1 MLGKTSQSEPPAV
14 KIVTCWGKI
23 YGVSEKDSGPGHSR
37 NSTDARPHCGGA
49 LILWSRTVPW
59 DFQIHP
65 ARRRS
70 RPPAG
75 ISGPAAGCLAP
86 KADTFLHPYY
96 SFTISLTFCQ
106 WTVASFSFFCGSA
119 AFFRRFDRYLFTFID
134 SFIGIVPS
142 RNFPRRVLSAA
153 RSAGPTALLCR
164 RPSKNPAEI
173 SFLFAKSMVTSA

>member
-1 MLGKTSQSEPPAV
+1 MLGQNLWCIRKGQRAGTFSKQYRRQ
-14 KIVTCWGKI
+14 T
-23 YGVSEKDSGPGHSR
+23 
-37 NSTDARPHCGGA
+37 A
-49 LILWSRTVPW
+49 L
-59 DFQIHP
+59 
-65 ARRRS
+65 RRRPDFVES
-70 RPPAG
+70 DGAMGLSDTPCKAPQ
-75 ISGPAAGCLAP
+75 PAAGGHFRPCRRVFGA
-86 KADTFLHPYY
+86 KSGYFLHPYY

-134 SFIGIVPS
+134 SFICIVPGG
-142 RNFPRRVLSAA
+142 NFPRRVLSAA